1 MNSFVINLSFC
12 CPWPRKDFEED
23 DDEYEY
29 EYMNIWINIIY
40 IYEICI
46 LIVFC
51 YFLGFNRCKST
62 YLKVASSEM
71 FGQIDLHST

>member
-1 MNSFVINLSFC
+1 MYPESGDNWMIS
-12 CPWPRKDFEED
+12 
-23 DDEYEY
+23 
-29 EYMNIWINIIY
+29 YMMHMDPLG
-40 IYEICI
+40 YEICI